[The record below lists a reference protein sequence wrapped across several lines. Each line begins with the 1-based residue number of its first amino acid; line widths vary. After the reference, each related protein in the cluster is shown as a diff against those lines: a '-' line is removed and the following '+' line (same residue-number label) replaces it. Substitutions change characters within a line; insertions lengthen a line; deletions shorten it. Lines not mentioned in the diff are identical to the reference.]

1 MRKSTAVKS
10 MLKLFEERIRA
21 GYDVAAN
28 DMRRRILDAF
38 NKQTEVIQER
48 NLHIAKLDE
57 QVARLSKQLKTRQE
71 FDALRRSQ

>member
-10 MLKLFEERIRA
+10 MLKTFEKRIKA
-21 GYDVAAN
+21 GNDFGAE
-28 DMRRRILDAF
+28 DMRRRILDLF